1 VFDKLFLYLSAAV
14 EIQMEVDGCGLDV
27 FMAQVVSDICE
38 AMAAQ
43 EHVDRPGVAEAVN
56 GINRFEAFW
65 RQSPGEVFGAD
76 SIDAV
81 AGEPFPTL
89 VDKEAIFI
97 RGLWGSAVFFDVEFE
112 HLRCFGF
119 ELYES
124 ESIAFSENGQAVLL
138 SIEVI
143 EL

>member
-1 VFDKLFLYLSAAV
+1 MFDKLFLYLSAAV

-38 AMAAQ
+38 RVATQ

-65 RQSPGEVFGAD
+65 RQSPGKVFGAD

-81 AGEPFPTL
+81 SGKLFSAL
-89 VDKEAIFI
+89 IDKEAIFI
-97 RGLWGSAVFFDVEFE
+97 
-112 HLRCFGF
+112 
-119 ELYES
+119 
-124 ESIAFSENGQAVLL
+124 
-138 SIEVI
+138 
-143 EL
+143 